1 MEAVN
6 TMPQEEALMAAY
18 VDGNEH
24 AFGELFRLLGPRVK
38 RFFLRKF
45 GDEALA
51 DDMRQITFLKMH
63 RAREAYRVGEPLRPW
78 LFTIAARVRIDELRK
93 RKHVEQSD
101 DLERADL
108 AHADEQLHEADLV
121 ERADIATH
129 VRDAVN
135 ALPESQ
141 RVVVKMHRY
150 QGLTFREIADRMDVT
165 EAAVKLRAFR
175 AYGQLRKQLAYLL
188 EN

>member
-1 MEAVN
+1 MHAAA

-18 VDGNEH
+18 VGGNER
-24 AFGELFRLLGPRVK
+24 AFKELFQLLGPRVK

-45 GDEALA
+45 GDEAVA

-63 RAREAYRVGEPLRPW
+63 RAREAYRVGEPVRPW

-93 RKHVEQSD
+93 RKHVHSD

-108 AHADEQLHEADLV
+108 AHANEQINEAHVV
-121 ERADIATH
+121 ERADIASH
-129 VRDAVN
+129 VREAVDL
-135 ALPESQ
+135 LPESQ

-150 QGLTFREIADRMDVT
+150 QGLTFREIALQMNVT

-175 AYGQLRKQLAYLL
+175 AYRQLRKHLAYLL